1 MPRIKANPQDV
12 ADQLDSQTIPDV
24 ESALDSVD
32 RILED
37 ELLAGTV
44 RNLLAAK
51 KELSRALGSLKAA
64 QAAAAVEAQEAVA

>member
-1 MPRIKANPQDV
+1 MPRTKANPQDV

-24 ESALDSVD
+24 ESALDSLD

-64 QAAAAVEAQEAVA
+64 QAAATVEAQEAS